1 MVCERD
7 GCRHSL
13 SDLRSAG
20 PRKQRC
26 EVLAGEATDFIEEWQ
41 KQLQGVP
48 LVNLQASEH
57 EDVVLVE
64 RPRSNAAVSFV
75 PCLFGVSKSEYNS
88 EEEDTSRMVSPRE
101 RFC

>member
-13 SDLRSAG
+13 SDLWSAG
-20 PRKQRC
+20 LRKQRS
-26 EVLAGEATDFIEEWQ
+26 EVLAEATELIEEWQ

-48 LVNLQASEH
+48 PVNLQASEH

-64 RPRSNAAVSFV
+64 RPR
-75 PCLFGVSKSEYNS
+75 
-88 EEEDTSRMVSPRE
+88 
-101 RFC
+101 